1 MQIHTLDLG
10 MLNTN
15 CYIISNEETG
25 EALIVDPADKALKI
39 KAKLEEANLIPVA
52 ILLTHGHFDHIMA
65 VPELTDTYH
74 IPVYVSELENELL
87 TDSKKNV
94 ANLIGKEFTLPLN
107 QNINAVDTLSLAG
120 NLIEVIPT
128 PGHTIGS
135 VCYYFAED
143 KFLISGDT
151 LFLESVGRT
160 DFPTGDSAALVKS
173 LREKLMSLPDEVK
186 VYPGH
191 GGSTTIAHERKY
203 NPYCTDENFWD

>member
-1 MQIHTLDLG
+1 MQLQTLDLG

-25 EALIVDPADKALKI
+25 ETVIVDPADNASRI
-39 KAKLEEANLIPVA
+39 KDKLEEQNLIPVG

-74 IPVYVSELENELL
+74 IPIYISELDNELL
-87 TDSKKNV
+87 TDSNKN
-94 ANLIGKEFTLPLN
+94 AAYLIGKNFTLPLN
-107 QNINAVDTLSLAG
+107 QTIPAAETLSLAG
-120 NLIEVIPT
+120 TTIEVIPT

-160 DFPTGDSAALVKS
+160 DFPTGDSAS
-173 LREKLMSLPDEVK
+173 LIASIREKLMILPGEVK

-191 GGSTTIAHERKY
+191 GSSTTIAHEKKY
-203 NPYCTDENFWD
+203 NPYCND